1 LKKSYIKIIKTI
13 FFIGLGLFFIF
24 FFWGKLDKE
33 QQQEIIDNFF
43 KANYFWV
50 FLAFVAGVLSHIL
63 RSARWNLLIETVDSS
78 PPLITTFNSVMA
90 GYLANLAVP
99 RLGEITR
106 AAMLSKKT
114 KTSFD
119 KIFGTVLAERAFD
132 LLFYILLFFITIFFY
147 WGTIGDY
154 VSKRFLI
161 ADKGTS
167 FFSSWTFIIIVSIVI
182 LTIIFIWVLRK
193 FKHKKTVVNVRNFF
207 ANILKGILSIFRIKK
222 VFLFFVYTIAMWIMY
237 LLMVYLAFFS
247 IPLSLDNCLEVAFL
261 VLVFGTIG
269 IIIIQGGIGIY
280 PIIVSE
286 IMLIFGVDVATG
298 YSIGWIAWLVQ
309 TILIIIFGMIA
320 FILVNYKNKDEYS
333 AANSK

>member
-1 LKKSYIKIIKTI
+1 MKKSYIKIIKTI
-13 FFIGLGLFFIF
+13 FFIGLGLFFVF

-33 QQQEIIDNFF
+33 QQQEIFDNFL
-43 KANYFWV
+43 KANYFWI
-50 FLAFVAGVLSHIL
+50 FLAFVAGIFSHLL

-114 KTSFD
+114 KISFD

-132 LLFYILLFFITIFFY
+132 LLFYIFLFFLTIFFY

-154 VSKRFLI
+154 VNNRFLNTNK
-161 ADKGTS
+161 DTN

-193 FKHKKTVVNVRNFF
+193 FKHKKAVIKIRNFF

-222 VFLFFVYTIAMWIMY
+222 VALFFVYTIAMWIMY
-237 LLMVYLAFFS
+237 LLMVYLVFFS
-247 IPLSLDNCLEVAFL
+247 IPLSLDNYVEVAFL

-269 IIIIQGGIGIY
+269 IIVIQGGIGIY

-320 FILVNYKNKDEYS
+320 FILINYKNKDEHS
-333 AANSK
+333 TANSK

>member
-1 LKKSYIKIIKTI
+1 
-13 FFIGLGLFFIF
+13 
-24 FFWGKLDKE
+24 
-33 QQQEIIDNFF
+33 
-43 KANYFWV
+43 
-50 FLAFVAGVLSHIL
+50 
-63 RSARWNLLIETVDSS
+63 
-78 PPLITTFNSVMA
+78 
-90 GYLANLAVP
+90 
-99 RLGEITR
+99 
-106 AAMLSKKT
+106 
-114 KTSFD
+114 
-119 KIFGTVLAERAFD
+119 
-132 LLFYILLFFITIFFY
+132 
-147 WGTIGDY
+147 
-154 VSKRFLI
+154 
-161 ADKGTS
+161 
-167 FFSSWTFIIIVSIVI
+167 
-182 LTIIFIWVLRK
+182 
-193 FKHKKTVVNVRNFF
+193 
-207 ANILKGILSIFRIKK
+207 
-222 VFLFFVYTIAMWIMY
+222 MWIMY